1 MFMIGSTSQYWGV
14 SCHLNVNLFQLDIN
28 KIKQELYLQ
37 FKNHYEKKPIISSKY
52 NNVINKY
59 CTGT

>member
-37 FKNHYEKKPIISSKY
+37 FKNHYEKKKPLYHPNITMS
-52 NNVINKY
+52 
-59 CTGT
+59 